1 MLKKILFK
9 VWCSAVTE
17 ETTNLQIEKDPHSPP
32 KFRVIGPLSNLKEFS
47 NIFGCPIGSP
57 MNPKDKCEIW

>member
-1 MLKKILFK
+1 MLK

-47 NIFGCPIGSP
+47 NVFDCPIGSP